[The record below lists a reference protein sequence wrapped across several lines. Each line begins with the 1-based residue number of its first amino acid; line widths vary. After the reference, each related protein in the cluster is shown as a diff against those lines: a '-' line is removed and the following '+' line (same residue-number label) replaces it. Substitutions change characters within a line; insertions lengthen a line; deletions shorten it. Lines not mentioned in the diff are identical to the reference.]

1 MFWPEAVFPGMQDLL
16 RRYSGIISTRVRYSG
31 GDTPNASYRD
41 HRDHAEAVEIIFD
54 PKVISFRENS
64 GVLLPNTRSNHAR
77 PEDRGR
83 SYRSAIF
90 YTSEAQKQVTLDTS
104 ADVKA
109 SGLWPGKVVTGMGRQ
124 AGSGRR
130 SRSIRTIWSAIPTAT
145 PATSRGWT
153 GNCPSAPRRKRRTER
168 SRHELLGHVPPAT
181 SKRLPHPARG
191 N

>member
-1 MFWPEAVFPGMQDLL
+1 M
-16 RRYSGIISTRVRYSG
+16 RYSG

-54 PKVISFRENS
+54 PKVISFREIL

-109 SGLWPGKVVTGMGRQ
+109 SGLWPGKVVTGIGP
-124 AGSGRR
+124 AGGFWEEEPEHQDYPERHPNGY
-130 SRSIRTIWSAIPTAT
+130 T
-145 PATSRGWT
+145 
-153 GNCPSAPRRKRRTER
+153 CHFPRLDWK
-168 SRHELLGHVPPAT
+168 
-181 SKRLPHPARG
+181 LPQRAEAQKA